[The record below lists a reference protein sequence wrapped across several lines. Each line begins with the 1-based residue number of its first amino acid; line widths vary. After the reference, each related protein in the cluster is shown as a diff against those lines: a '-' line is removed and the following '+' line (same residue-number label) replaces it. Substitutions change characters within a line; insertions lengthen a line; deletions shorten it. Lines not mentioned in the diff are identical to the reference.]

1 MENIKKIVDA
11 IRRDPKKMEGKSIII
26 GIADEDK
33 ADLLFMGGDKG
44 TLIKMLGV
52 FLTDIEKRARE
63 EYLN

>member
-11 IRRDPKKMEGKSIII
+11 IRRAKLEGKSIII
-26 GIADEDK
+26 GIADEEK